1 MEVHYC
7 HWDSGQVYPLD
18 REEWGTFYSDEI
30 YLIDLKGKN
39 HRYVIMWIG
48 PHLSLD
54 QYTETSKFFDVLTNY
69 TNSWE
74 ITRVRVKRGHEEESL
89 LSLFPG
95 GFVINMGYRTGS
107 LVERAT
113 QIKANGAMFKIFAPY
128 GDSAKAIEQEG
139 VKCENLNSGDA
150 FIIHPAGGD
159 SVYLWMGNGANEA
172 E

>member
-1 MEVHYC
+1 MLFDKLGSGYSIEVHYC
-7 HWDSGQVYPLD
+7 HWDSGQVYLLD
-18 REEWGTFYSDEI
+18 KEEWGTFYSDEI
-30 YLIDLKGKN
+30 YLIDLKGKG
-39 HRYVIMWIG
+39 HRYIIMWIG

-107 LVERAT
+107 LAERNA
-113 QIKANGAMFKIFAPY
+113 
-128 GDSAKAIEQEG
+128 
-139 VKCENLNSGDA
+139 
-150 FIIHPAGGD
+150 
-159 SVYLWMGNGANEA
+159 
-172 E
+172 